1 MKTHK
6 KTPSIATLAKLFAS
20 LKTDIRDDYRCSDDP
35 DDETPGICVTI
46 GWTPE
51 TGGWSY
57 QTGDNSFTG
66 GAYGHTV
73 WAVVS
78 LYRGSNSR
86 LLARSAVAQLLEDV
100 SY

>member
-6 KTPSIATLAKLFAS
+6 KTPSIATLSRLFKS
-20 LKTDIRDDYRCSDDP
+20 LKTDICDDYRASDDP
-35 DDETPGICVTI
+35 DDTMPGICVTV
-46 GWTPE
+46 GWSPE

-66 GAYGHTV
+66 GAYGHPV

-78 LYRGSNSR
+78 LYRRSNSR
-86 LLARSAVAQLLEDV
+86 QLACEAVDQMLEAVA
-100 SY
+100 Y